1 MPVKPEPLTAAA
13 PSQIR
18 VAIIDDDVDLLRLLE
33 MVIEAMPGFAKP
45 LVFSDA
51 KTAFRKLA
59 NIPLDFA
66 LVDLAIPGDSGLRLI
81 RRFVESRQASQVVAF
96 TGSDDE
102 PTVLEAL
109 KAGASGYWVKT
120 ESLVELTQALQRAH
134 RGEPLLSA
142 VAYQAI
148 LSRIQGP
155 PRPSVF
161 ENLSK
166 AETAVLALTAE
177 GLSCGDI
184 AQRLQV
190 SVHTVYVHNKR
201 ILKKL
206 GVPSR
211 TEAIARFR
219 EDSKKSQG

>member
-1 MPVKPEPLTAAA
+1 MALNPESTA
-13 PSQIR
+13 PSTSPKIR
-18 VAIIDDDVDLLRLLE
+18 VAIIDDDLDLLRLLE
-33 MVIEAMPGFAKP
+33 LVIEATPGFAKP

-59 NIPLDFA
+59 NTSLDFA

-81 RRFVESRQASQVVAF
+81 RRFVESRQAAQVVAF

-120 ESLVELTQALQRAH
+120 ESLVDLTQALERAH
-134 RGEPLLSA
+134 RGEPLLSPA
-142 VAYQAI
+142 AYQAI

-166 AETAVLALTAE
+166 AETAVLALTTE

-184 AQRLQV
+184 AKRLQV

-219 EDSKKSQG
+219 EDSKDSQG

>member
-1 MPVKPEPLTAAA
+1 MALNPESMVSPA
-13 PSQIR
+13 PPKIR

-33 MVIEAMPGFAKP
+33 LVLEATPGFAKP

-59 NIPLDFA
+59 NTPLDFA

-81 RRFVESRQASQVVAF
+81 RRFVESRQAARVVAF
-96 TGSDDE
+96 TGADDE
-102 PTVLEAL
+102 STVLEAL

-120 ESLVELTQALQRAH
+120 ESLVDLTQAVERAY

-142 VAYQAI
+142 AAYQAI

-161 ENLSK
+161 GNLSK
-166 AETAVLALTAE
+166 AETAVLALTTE

-184 AQRLQV
+184 AKRLQI

-206 GVPSR
+206 GVPNR

-219 EDSKKSQG
+219 EESKATY